1 MEIQQ
6 RDLGT
11 GESTAGVTYLSMRI
25 HPKGCY
31 IFSLKFATTVL
42 SSSRKF
48 IEGSPDVY

>member
-11 GESTAGVTYLSMRI
+11 GESAAGFTSIYEST
-25 HPKGCY
+25 PKRLLHL
-31 IFSLKFATTVL
+31 SLKFATTVL
-42 SSSRKF
+42 SSSRNF